1 MLNSS
6 EVKVGLLPFKKKIS
20 FNESPPKV
28 MDNTFYFILKAFFVL
43 KIFEFL
49 SCIFGHVEKTA

>member
-6 EVKVGLLPFKKKIS
+6 EVKVGLLQKKKKIS

-49 SCIFGHVEKTA
+49 SCIFGNVEKTG